1 MSKRVVLTFEVS
13 FMSVTCLDL
22 ISCVSPSLVLQWGHR
37 FMFNSLILSILS
49 GIWRAY
55 PLCPLGAPIGFAV
68 FEESALIFN
77 VFLKFEKVK
86 ACFDLNSSNS
96 FFISSNSSLTFFS
109 SRFSFSFSSSKSFI
123 FLSLLSIIF
132 LEELSLLFFLSTQ
145 LEHRHVRYCRFY

>member
-13 FMSVTCLDL
+13 FMSLTCLDL

-77 VFLKFEKVK
+77 VFLKFETVK

-96 FFISSNSSLTFFS
+96 FFISSKSS
-109 SRFSFSFSSSKSFI
+109 I

>member
-13 FMSVTCLDL
+13 FMSLTCLDL

-77 VFLKFEKVK
+77 VFLKFETVK

-96 FFISSNSSLTFFS
+96 FFI
-109 SRFSFSFSSSKSFI
+109 SFI